1 MARLVYAAI
10 TSLDLYVNDAQGEFG
25 WAEPDTEV
33 HAFVNDLERQVGTSL
48 FGRHMYEIMQVWE
61 TLDTSSEPPE
71 MQDYADQWRTTDK
84 VVYSSTLD
92 AVSTSRTR
100 LERRFDPEAVRT
112 LVREA
117 DRDVAIGGPT
127 LAAHAFAAGL
137 VDDVHLFLNPVI
149 VGGGT
154 RALPDDVFLD
164 LQLVDERRFDGGVVY
179 LRYRVQSS

>member
-1 MARLVYAAI
+1 MAKLIYAAI
-10 TSLDLYVNDAQGEFG
+10 TSLDLYVNDARGEFR
-25 WAEPDTEV
+25 WAEPDAEV
-33 HAFVNDLERQVGTSL
+33 HAFVNELERPIGTSL
-48 FGRHMYEIMQVWE
+48 YGRRMYEIMAVWD
-61 TLDTSSEPPE
+61 TLDTSSEPQE
-71 MQDYADQWRTTDK
+71 MRDYAEQWRATDK

-100 LERRFDPEAVRT
+100 LERTFDADAVRT
-112 LVREA
+112 LVQEA

-154 RALPDDVFLD
+154 SALPAGVFQELE
-164 LQLVDERRFDGGVVY
+164 LVEERRFAGGVVY
-179 LRYRVQSS
+179 LHHQVRR

>member
-1 MARLVYAAI
+1 MARLLYAAI

-25 WAEPDTEV
+25 WAEPDAEV
-33 HAFVNDLERQVGTSL
+33 HAFVNELERPVGTSL
-48 FGRHMYEIMQVWE
+48 YGRRMYEIMEVWE
-61 TLDTSSEPPE
+61 TLDTSSEPPA
-71 MQDYADQWRTTDK
+71 MQDYAEQWRASDK
-84 VVYSSTLD
+84 IVYSSTLD
-92 AVSTSRTR
+92 AVTTSRTR
-100 LERRFDPEAVRT
+100 LERTFDADAVRT

-154 RALPDDVFLD
+154 RALPDRVFLE
-164 LQLVDERRFDGGVVY
+164 LELVDEHRFASGVVY
-179 LRYRVQSS
+179 LHHRVRR